1 MQPFQNFV
9 MVKTIATTQ
18 LMKVHVQCVR
28 IRGQMHVIVTKMI
41 QTITL
46 AQMEVCN
53 VMMISVSN

>member
-1 MQPFQNFV
+1 
-9 MVKTIATTQ
+9 MVIMTATTQ

-28 IRGQMHVIVTKMI
+28 IRGQMHVIVTKLV

-53 VMMISVSN
+53 VMRMIVSN